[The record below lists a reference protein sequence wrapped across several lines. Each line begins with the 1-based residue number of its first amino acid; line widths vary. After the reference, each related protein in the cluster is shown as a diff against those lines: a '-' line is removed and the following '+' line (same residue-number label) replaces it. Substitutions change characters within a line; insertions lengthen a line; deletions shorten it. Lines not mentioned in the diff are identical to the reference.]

1 MCSFFDHNANSRP
14 YYACYVQPDFAP
26 PRENDDVV
34 LTLFD
39 LSLSLA
45 QLMGFEGV
53 NFLGM
58 QLGLVGL
65 VHVCNRKIRLIW
77 GMI

>member
-1 MCSFFDHNANSRP
+1 MCSFFDHNANSHP

-58 QLGLVGL
+58 QLSLLGL
-65 VHVCNRKIRLIW
+65 VHVCIWNIHLIW
-77 GMI
+77 RII